1 MKQTVAVTVMLAGL
15 WWFFLRQASPV
26 LSASDQTVTT
36 GEIVRVP
43 SEPMGLTA
51 SSHFR
56 DVKPILPT
64 SVVSGSAATA
74 APVPAKPQP
83 SVRQQPGRYARH
95 FTVDADGIAVIDG
108 DIALGVPPPGQQAGL
123 AAVPNLSPW
132 PTRFVPYFIQADLKN
147 PERVYEALRMFTNT
161 AVRFIPY
168 TDQDDVLVFQEAE
181 GACKSYVGKVGGK
194 QSIWISEKCGHHEVA
209 HELMH
214 ALGFIHEQ
222 NRSDR
227 DSYIKINPDSIDDK
241 YRINFEKM
249 PPEFMQLSGLAE
261 FSFDSIMIYP
271 PTMFSRNA
279 LATMSPI
286 KEGQRIL
293 PSEQL
298 SDRDKD
304 RIDRYYG
311 TR

>member
-1 MKQTVAVTVMLAGL
+1 MVLTAIWWYVHRGAPPVVPAEITENRAAESQVTIET
-15 WWFFLRQASPV
+15 S
-26 LSASDQTVTT
+26 
-36 GEIVRVP
+36 IVRPSVP
-43 SEPMGLTA
+43 VHTA
-51 SSHFR
+51 S
-56 DVKPILPT
+56 
-64 SVVSGSAATA
+64 AA
-74 APVPAKPQP
+74 APQSLPSPLKPQQT
-83 SVRQQPGRYARH
+83 VRQQPGRYAH
-95 FTVDADGIAVIDG
+95 TFTVDADGIAVIDG
-108 DIALGVPPPGQQAGL
+108 DIALGVPPPGQEAGL
-123 AAVPNLSPW
+123 AAVPPLTPW
-132 PTRFVPYFIQADLKN
+132 PTRFVPYFIQSDLKN
-147 PERVYEALRMFTNT
+147 PDRVGEALRMFTNT
-161 AVRFIPY
+161 AIKFIPY
-168 TDQDDVLVFQEAE
+168 TNQDDVLVFQEAE

-194 QSIWISEKCGHHEVA
+194 QSIWISEKCGPHEIA

-227 DSYIKINPDSIDDK
+227 DAFIKINPDSIDEK
-241 YRINFEKM
+241 YKINFDKM
-249 PPEFMQLSGLAE
+249 PREFMRLSGLAE

-286 KEGQRIL
+286 SENQRIL

-304 RIDRYYG
+304 RIDRFYG